1 MPIYDYKCER
11 CSACFEV
18 KQSFDDKPSVVCHIC
33 GGEAK
38 RIFKP
43 VPIVFKGPGFY
54 VTDTAAEREKK
65 FKDRKDGHKTSS
77 TAIPKASDSTT
88 KKAEGPAA

>member
-1 MPIYDYKCER
+1 MPFYDYKCER
-11 CSACFEV
+11 CSTCFEM
-18 KQSFDDKPSVVCHIC
+18 KQPFDASPKAVCHLC

-54 VTDTAAEREKK
+54 VTDNAAEKERK
-65 FKDRKDGHKTSS
+65 FKPGKDGEKPSS
-77 TAIPKASDSTT
+77 TAVPSAETAT
-88 KKAEGPAA
+88 KKAEGSTK